1 MHLLQQVELAAH
13 ETKEAG
19 QGILGKVKDAACYTA
34 ECIRARAQEA
44 GSYLPLVGQGVGYV
58 YNDGKSTD
66 NAAASV
72 KEKASNVAETAKDT
86 AGQYYEEGRDW
97 AEDRYDSARDY
108 YDEAGRRYRRA
119 RDYYYDGP
127 SDYNYRG
134 RRGRSYYDAAKE
146 EAEDFYDHGIK
157 DRARYVR
164 DRAGDYYDDARGYIP
179 GRRQVSPR
187 DYYGR
192 RARDTDR
199 EDYYKSRTKIDDL
212 GEAVESMGWRR
223 VGKVPKDHGVSVSSP
238 KEVVIGDVKYVWP
251 QGKGQPPTDELHNTV
266 FNSVKGAA
274 HTVGEKLG
282 FVKEKAKDS
291 GKDQAY
297 DTLRDGRSW
306 SSRPFDRD
314 YEEEEE
320 DSILTRGA
328 RNVKEGVR
336 NAGQVKE

>member
-1 MHLLQQVELAAH
+1 MWLKLQKIPQGNIMR
-13 ETKEAG
+13 KEGTG
-19 QGILGKVKDAACYTA
+19 QRIGMIQPGIT
-34 ECIRARAQEA
+34 
-44 GSYLPLVGQGVGYV
+44 
-58 YNDGKSTD
+58 TM
-66 NAAASV
+66 
-72 KEKASNVAETAKDT
+72 
-86 AGQYYEEGRDW
+86 
-97 AEDRYDSARDY
+97 
-108 YDEAGRRYRRA
+108 
-119 RDYYYDGP
+119 
-127 SDYNYRG
+127 
-134 RRGRSYYDAAKE
+134 RRGGVTGEHEITTTMDPVIIIT
-146 EAEDFYDHGIK
+146 EAEEVEVIMTQQK
-157 DRARYVR
+157 RKPKISTTTVLRTARYVR

-212 GEAVESMGWRR
+212 GEVVESMGWRR

-282 FVKEKAKDS
+282 FVKERAKDS
-291 GKDQAY
+291 GARAKDQAY

-314 YEEEEE
+314 YEEEE